1 MVSSRLRGT
10 KTGTP
15 IGKSSGCDT
24 CPRLRAFPE
33 PERDGLGIKPRK
45 VSERCPD
52 TAHEPLTRNRSMT
65 EQSPKQQFHVRKF
78 ADFGTS
84 EEFVLPV
91 LDLIEILKGT
101 TIFDPQRDEVS
112 GTIVAIGS
120 EGLPA
125 AFLELRK
132 IRLSVGQDLPMLDQ
146 FQMYE
151 DFYGKLWRA
160 YKEYMQRAVKA
171 MGFDIGFLF
180 QKDAQFEK
188 GLEAFRENNP
198 TAPSALEQY
207 LREVRRLWHTE
218 LADFRN
224 TIVQHPGADRAQ
236 FQKFYNPQ
244 FAEELF
250 REVWHTIVDILGMLL
265 EFRLHPGVYLE
276 WQSWN
281 DPGPRWP
288 KRFRWQLGTRLQIP
302 SKKPLRT

>member
-1 MVSSRLRGT
+1 M
-10 KTGTP
+10 
-15 IGKSSGCDT
+15 
-24 CPRLRAFPE
+24 
-33 PERDGLGIKPRK
+33 DGP
-45 VSERCPD
+45 
-52 TAHEPLTRNRSMT
+52 MT
-65 EQSPKQQFHVRKF
+65 EQPPKQQFHVRQF
-78 ADFGTS
+78 ADFGAS

-91 LDLIEILKGT
+91 LDLIDILNGT
-101 TIFDPQRDEVS
+101 TIFDPQRNEVS
-112 GTIVAIGS
+112 GSIGAIAS
-120 EGLPA
+120 EGLSA

-132 IRLSVGQDLPMLDQ
+132 IRSSVGQDLPMLNH

-188 GLEAFRENNP
+188 GLKAFRENNP
-198 TAPSALEQY
+198 TAPPALEEF

-224 TIVQHPGADRAQ
+224 TIVQHPDADRAQ

-244 FAEELF
+244 FVEALF
-250 REVWHTIVDILGMLL
+250 REVWHTIVEILGMLL
-265 EFRLHPGVYLE
+265 ELRLPSGVYLE
-276 WQSWN
+276 WQGWN

-288 KRFRWQLGTRLQIP
+288 KRFRWQLGTLP
-302 SKKPLRT
+302 ANT